1 MREVAG
7 PPGAPALVLL
17 HGLTASG
24 GLNWFQTFDALSA
37 HFRVIAPD
45 LRGHGRGIRSWRRF
59 RLADCADDVAELCRV
74 LDTGPVVAAGY
85 SMGGMVAQLL
95 WRRHRQRVAGLV
107 LAATTH
113 ALYPGE
119 RGRFL
124 AATALSALAGGTLV
138 GQLAALL
145 PRTLARVLVPAG
157 ARARPESFARW
168 MAAEI
173 ARHDWR
179 VLSEA
184 GAAIARYDAR
194 SWIAEL
200 DVPTVVL
207 VTERDRTLGT
217 RPQHALA
224 SAIPHAHVHSVDDGH
239 AACARPA
246 FAEPFL
252 AACLAATVP
261 TPSLLRQKWLEALRA
276 AE

>member
-7 PPGAPALVLL
+7 PPDAPTLVLL

-95 WRRHRQRVAGLV
+95 WHRHRERVSGLV
-107 LAATTH
+107 LCATTH

-119 RGRFL
+119 RERFL
-124 AATALSALAGGTLV
+124 VATALSAVAGGTLV

-145 PRTLARVLVPAG
+145 PRVLGRALLPAG
-157 ARARPESFARW
+157 TRARPQSFARW
-168 MAAEI
+168 AAAEV

-179 VLSEA
+179 LLSEA
-184 GAAIARYDAR
+184 SAAIARYDAR
-194 SWIAEL
+194 PWIAQI

-224 SAIPHAHVHSVDDGH
+224 TAIPHAIVHTLEDGH
-239 AACARPA
+239 AACTRPA

-252 AACLAATVP
+252 AACRAATQP
-261 TPSLLRQKWLEALRA
+261 PPRLRAQKWLEALPA

>member
-1 MREVAG
+1 VREVAG
-7 PPGAPALVLL
+7 PPEAPTLVLL

-24 GLNWFQTFDALSA
+24 GLNWFQTFDALA
-37 HFRVIAPD
+37 PHFRVIAPD
-45 LRGHGRGIRSWRRF
+45 LRGHGRGIKSWRRF
-59 RLADCADDVAELCRV
+59 RLADCADDVAALCEA
-74 LDTGPVVAAGY
+74 LGTGPVIAAGY

-95 WRRHRQRVAGLV
+95 WHRHRERVAGLV

-138 GQLAALL
+138 GQIAAMV
-145 PRTLARVLVPAG
+145 PRAVARAIVPAG
-157 ARARPESFARW
+157 TRERPRSFARW
-168 MAAEI
+168 VAAEV

-179 VLSEA
+179 LLSEA
-184 GAAIARYDAR
+184 GAAIARYDA
-194 SWIAEL
+194 SDWIGQI
-200 DVPTVVL
+200 DVPVVVL
-207 VTERDRTLGT
+207 HTRRDRTLGT
-217 RPQHALA
+217 RPQRALA
-224 SAIPHAHVHSVDDGH
+224 RAIPHAIVHAIDDGH

-252 AACLAATVP
+252 AACRAATQP
-261 TPSLLRQKWLEALRA
+261 TPRLRAQTWLEALPA